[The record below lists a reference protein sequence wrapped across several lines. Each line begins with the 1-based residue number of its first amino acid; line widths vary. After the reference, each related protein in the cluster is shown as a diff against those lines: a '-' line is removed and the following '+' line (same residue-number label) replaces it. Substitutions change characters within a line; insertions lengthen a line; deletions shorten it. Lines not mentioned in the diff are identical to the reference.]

1 MLDCGKEDI
10 YCQAHLAHFFSLG
23 TVKANFLMNWFRLE
37 LFEISSTKKTK
48 LSRNLE
54 KAYH

>member
-10 YCQAHLAHFFSLG
+10 YCQAHLVHFFSLS
-23 TVKANFLMNWFRLE
+23 TVKTSFLMNWSGLGP
-37 LFEISSTKKTK
+37 LEISSTKKTK